1 MKIVVDGM
9 GGDNAPEAPVKGAV
23 EAARELGAED
33 SIIIVGREDEVRKVL
48 DESGYDG
55 DKIEVLNASEVIE
68 TGEPPVKA
76 LRRKKDSSI
85 VKGMELLKEGKGDA
99 FVSAGS
105 TGAVF
110 AGSVM
115 KLGRLKGIGRPAL
128 AAIYPVVGMEPSLL
142 LDAGAN
148 AECKSEYLREF
159 AIMGSIYMDK
169 VLGVKDPTVGLV
181 NNGTEENKGSAL
193 TKEAYQLIKN
203 SDVNF
208 VGNIETRELQNHA
221 ADVIVTDG
229 FTGNAIVKLTEGIGL
244 MVIREMKKRFLSST
258 KNKIGALLL
267 KDQLLGIKKEFDYS
281 EYGGAPI
288 LGIKY
293 PVVKAHG
300 SSDPQAFKQTILK
313 AVPFVKG
320 DVIGKITES
329 LEAYEEAQVEN
340 SDETSDVS
348 GQEK

>member
-9 GGDNAPEAPVKGAV
+9 GGDNAPEAPVKRAV

-33 SIIIVGREDEVRKVL
+33 SIIIVGREDEIRKVL

-55 DKIEVLNASEVIE
+55 DNIEVLNASEVIE

-85 VKGMELLKEGKGDA
+85 VRGMELLKEGKGDA

-148 AECKSEYLREF
+148 AECKPEYLREF

-193 TKEAYQLIKN
+193 TKEAYQLIKG

-221 ADVIVTDG
+221 G
-229 FTGNAIVKLTEGIGL
+229 
-244 MVIREMKKRFLSST
+244 
-258 KNKIGALLL
+258 
-267 KDQLLGIKKEFDYS
+267 
-281 EYGGAPI
+281 
-288 LGIKY
+288 
-293 PVVKAHG
+293 
-300 SSDPQAFKQTILK
+300 
-313 AVPFVKG
+313 
-320 DVIGKITES
+320 
-329 LEAYEEAQVEN
+329 
-340 SDETSDVS
+340 
-348 GQEK
+348 